1 MGLRA
6 WSSLLWYLW
15 VRPGMFRK
23 IAGAW
28 LKFFLPG
35 FHPWNE
41 DDRHLLRAYE
51 ANVAPGSA
59 PARKVRHAA

>member
-1 MGLRA
+1 MRA
-6 WSSLLWYLW
+6 WSLLLAYLW

-28 LKFFLPG
+28 GKFFLPG

-41 DDRHLLRAYE
+41 DDRHLLAAYE
-51 ANVAPGSA
+51 ATAKAGAEPK
-59 PARKVRHAA
+59 RKVRRAA